1 MIKRHKIIAYLKEDE
16 WKKLWQMKS
25 ELLGIPFS
33 KIIEKL
39 IDEYFENHGLI
50 FDEEIK
56 KSKGN

>member
-16 WKKLWQMKS
+16 WKKLWQIKS

-39 IDEYFENHGLI
+39 VNDYFERNHLI
-50 FDEEIK
+50 FNEDIK
-56 KSKGN
+56 KKV